1 MTADIDSLLAIFMVL
16 LALAVIV
23 SLFGIVNTLVLSTF
37 ERTRELG
44 MLRAVGMT
52 RRQVRR
58 MIRHESIIT
67 ALLGAAMGIAAGL
80 GIAAIL
86 ASVFADE
93 GITFAIPVGL
103 ARRLRGRRDPGR
115 RARGHPAGP
124 PGRADGRAHR
134 ARLRVGTVRSGGAG
148 RRGRRRRRSQL
159 ARTPLQ
165 LPAWLEARLGRR
177 ST

>member
-1 MTADIDSLLAIFMVL
+1 MTADIDTILAIFMVL

-93 GITFAIPVGL
+93 GLTFAVPVGSL
-103 ARRLRGRRDPGR
+103 VAFSLVAIVAGVLAAILPARRAARMDVLTRDGRRYEGS
-115 RARGHPAGP
+115 GP
-124 PGRADGRAHR
+124 K
-134 ARLRVGTVRSGGAG
+134 
-148 RRGRRRRRSQL
+148 
-159 ARTPLQ
+159 
-165 LPAWLEARLGRR
+165 LPAASGVGAPQLRPRW
-177 ST
+177 

>member
-67 ALLGAAMGIAAGL
+67 ALLGAATGIAAGL

-93 GITFAIPVGL
+93 GITFAVPAGSLVAFAVVAIL
-103 ARRLRGRRDPGR
+103 AGVLAAILP
-115 RARGHPAGP
+115 GP

-134 ARLRVGTVRSGGAG
+134 ARLRVGAARAPANSPASVGPTDVPVGP
-148 RRGRRRRRSQL
+148 RGE
-159 ARTPLQ
+159 RT
-165 LPAWLEARLGRR
+165 
-177 ST
+177 S